1 MNKILITCAIVAQA
15 LIAGQNYGTV
25 NGQAITKE
33 DVRLIIGKPI
43 DLNMLPKKD
52 KDKILDQIVKK
63 KLLTGLAMKS
73 GVTNKPEF
81 RQAMDVLKANLALEY
96 WMQKELS
103 VISVSNADMKSFYNK
118 NRKSFTQKPVI
129 KASHILLKTKA
140 KAQELIAT
148 IDKSSNKFEK
158 FKTLAKTHSTGPS
171 GKSGGTLGWFEP
183 KDMVPAFSKAAGKLA
198 KGTYTKSP
206 IKTQFG
212 FHIIYLEDKKSKGTA
227 SFEDSKGKIAE
238 VLKQKKLMDKIDQKV
253 AKLQKSANIKL
264 K

>member
-1 MNKILITCAIVAQA
+1 MNKILIICAIIAQVA
-15 LIAGQNYGTV
+15 IAGQNYGTV
-25 NGQAITKE
+25 NGQTITSE
-33 DVRLIIGKPI
+33 DVRMIIGKPI

-63 KLLTGLAMKS
+63 KLLTSMAIKS
-73 GVTNKPEF
+73 GVTNKTKFKE
-81 RQAMDVLKANLALEY
+81 AIKVLKENLALEY

-103 VISVSNADMKSFYNK
+103 TINITTADMKSFYNK
-118 NRKSFTQKPVI
+118 NRKSFTQKAVL

-148 IDKSSNKFEK
+148 INKSSNKFET

-171 GKSGGTLGWFEP
+171 GKSGGDLGWFEP
-183 KDMVPAFSKAAGKLA
+183 KDMVPAFSKAAIKLT
-198 KGTYTKSP
+198 KGTYTKAP
-206 IKTQFG
+206 VKTQFG

-227 SFEDSKGKIAE
+227 SFDDSKEKVAE
-238 VLKQKKLMDKIDQKV
+238 ILKQKKLMDKIDQKV
-253 AKLQKSANIKL
+253 VKLQKSANIKL